1 MNLSTPP
8 QCSPRT
14 HKIISPTLSTPIK
27 KLFPNHQIFIYQCV
41 SKLKNELTSSF
52 SSRSLCSSPCPL
64 IIKGNNMVDNTCM
77 LYLKLQPTFDITL
90 NSRSWNYH
98 KWTGI
103 LNSVDNWYGDL
114 SGERVKTCHTWCL
127 QSALHK
133 TLSVM
138 LCANSIDS
146 FKIIHQTI
154 VLTAEYWYSKKRWT
168 PNKRCN
174 ILELYTMYTHHIH
187 RKQFTLERY
196 KSLAEQGKK

>member
-8 QCSPRT
+8 QCSPGT

-27 KLFPNHQIFIYQCV
+27 KLFPNHQILIYQCV

-52 SSRSLCSSPCPL
+52 SSRPLCSSPCPL

-114 SGERVKTCHTWCL
+114 RGERVKTCHTCCL

-138 LCANSIDS
+138 PCANSIDS
-146 FKIIHQTI
+146 FKIIHQII
-154 VLTAEYWYSKKRWT
+154 VLAAEYWYSKKRWT
-168 PNKRCN
+168 PNKKCY
-174 ILELYTMYTHHIH
+174 ILELYTMYTHHN
-187 RKQFTLERY
+187 TY
-196 KSLAEQGKK
+196 YT